1 LRSGLLFIARIG
13 APLLPRERSIVRCEF
28 FHNHFSRR
36 KIKMLVLSRTV
47 GEKVFIG
54 DNITVTVVRV
64 RGDEVRIG
72 FDAPKEVKILRKEI
86 EPKQAEP
93 E

>member
-1 LRSGLLFIARIG
+1 
-13 APLLPRERSIVRCEF
+13 
-28 FHNHFSRR
+28 
-36 KIKMLVLSRTV
+36 MLVLSRTV